1 MTLLLTGPIEPVA
14 LPEQEA
20 ARARA
25 SGETI
30 SRLIGEGDAPL
41 SLRVM
46 NTATG
51 EQSETLVPA
60 QLVRLLSQALSQMA
74 AGNPVTLVPL
84 QAELSTQQ
92 AAEMLGVSRPY
103 VVKMLEEGKIP
114 YRKVGEQRR
123 VRYAHVLAYLERE
136 RQESNKA
143 LDELVALSEEMGLY
157 EMDRPAP
164 TEIKAKGRK
173 KSGSLAVR

>member
-1 MTLLLTGPIEPVA
+1 MTLLLTGPLEPVA
-14 LPEQEA
+14 LPEQEVA
-20 ARARA
+20 LARA
-25 SGETI
+25 SGETLA
-30 SRLIGEGDAPL
+30 RFLNGENVPL
-41 SLRVM
+41 SLRVT
-46 NTATG
+46 NPATG

-60 QLVRLLSQALSQMA
+60 QVVRLLSQALSQMA

-92 AAEMLGVSRPY
+92 AADMLGVSRPY
-103 VVKMLEEGKIP
+103 LVKMLEEGKIP

-157 EMDRPAP
+157 EMDRPAS
-164 TEIKAKGRK
+164 TKIKAKGQKR
-173 KSGSLAVR
+173 SGSLAVR